1 MSRAERHLAIPLL
14 QASDIEGARAHIA
27 SVFIPHSLYPHDDGA
42 LAFRMVHFSTP
53 RLTFGHATYGAD
65 MELLCPAMET
75 SYHVNLTLKGSTRV
89 RQGAAE
95 VQTTARRTGAA
106 FNADE
111 PYRVR
116 WSPDAVQIALKLP
129 SWALEEQLAALLGR
143 PMPSVSLDLS
153 FDLATPAGR
162 GLLFAAHHLKQQFS
176 LAADTGGMP
185 HPIIA
190 QLESYVLT
198 QTLLAIP
205 NNHSE
210 ALWAEPT
217 EVGRTYVR
225 RAAQL
230 VEQRADE
237 PWTVEGLAR
246 EVSVGARALQSGF
259 RRELGVTPMQYLR
272 EIRLQRARNELLNG
286 SDQRVSEIAVKWGFY
301 HLGRFSQ
308 QYRRRFGVHP
318 SETLRRSSS

>member
-1 MSRAERHLAIPLL
+1 MSRAERHLAIPVL
-14 QASDIEGARAHIA
+14 QASDVEGARAHIA
-27 SVFIPHSLYPHDDGA
+27 SVFIPHGLLPHDGGA
-42 LAFRMVHFSTP
+42 LGFRLAHFRTP

-75 SYHVNLTLKGSTRV
+75 SYHVNLTLKGTTRV
-89 RQGAAE
+89 QQGAAE
-95 VQTTARRTGAA
+95 AQTTARRTGAA
-106 FNADE
+106 FNANE

-116 WSPDAVQIALKLP
+116 WSPDAVQLALKLP
-129 SWALEEQLAALLGR
+129 CRAVDEQLAALLGA
-143 PMPSVSLDLS
+143 PMPPVRLDLT
-153 FDLATPAGR
+153 FDLADPAGR
-162 GLLFAAHHLKQQFS
+162 GLLSAVHHLKQQFS
-176 LAADTGGMP
+176 LAADTGSVP
-185 HPIIA
+185 RPIIA

-205 NNHSE
+205 NNHSD
-210 ALWAEPT
+210 ALRVEPAQ
-217 EVGRTYVR
+217 VGRSYVR
-225 RAAQL
+225 RAAEL

-237 PWTVEGLAR
+237 PWTVEDLAR

-272 EIRLQRARNELLNG
+272 EIRLRRARDELLNG

-308 QYRRRFGVHP
+308 QYRQRFGVHP